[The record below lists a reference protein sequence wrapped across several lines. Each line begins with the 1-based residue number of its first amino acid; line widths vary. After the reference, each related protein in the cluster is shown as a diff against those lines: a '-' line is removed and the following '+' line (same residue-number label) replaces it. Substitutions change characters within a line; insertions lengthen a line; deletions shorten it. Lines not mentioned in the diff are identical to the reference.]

1 MAVAVQRR
9 LLYSYETGLPLRE
22 LVADE
27 WQTYQA
33 LLDAYTPAA
42 KEHGVVEGQFF
53 GETGLVFARA
63 EDEDAP
69 RQVLLSLA
77 PEACERLQ
85 SLAAANGL
93 TESRVVQFLV
103 MAHPRQAP
111 IDPHA
116 PFEPAGHLEIKP

>member
-9 LLYSYETGLPLRE
+9 LLFSYETGLPLRE
-22 LVADE
+22 MVGDE

-42 KEHGVVEGQFF
+42 KEHGVVEGVFF

-63 EDEDAP
+63 EGEDAP
-69 RQVLLSLA
+69 RQVLLNLA
-77 PEACERLQ
+77 PEVCERLR

-103 MAHPRQAP
+103 MAHPRLAP